1 MRAARFSLCLVS
13 ICSFYLA
20 HALHAQSTG
29 NPPEKPITYTR
40 KEVTDILADARKI
53 VSDNGIEELLPL
65 QVNGTTQWI
74 SVRGRDRG
82 NPILLY
88 LHGGPGSPTM
98 PEAYLFQA
106 PWEDF
111 FTVVQWDQRGTGK
124 TYAANDA
131 VALAPTITID
141 QMDADA
147 AEVIQQLRTRY
158 HKEKIFLLGHSWG
171 SALGL
176 RMAQAHPDWLYAYI
190 GVGQMVDAAQSEADG
205 YSFAIEQARAH
216 HNQDAVREL
225 EAIAPYPG
233 SQPITIEH
241 VGVQRKWLM
250 YYGGLAWGRTDFM
263 WVANAWEL
271 SPDYTDKELDAIGQ
285 GSLYSLTH
293 LLPVLATLDYTRM
306 TIFRCPIFMFT
317 GRHDYDVSNRLTADW
332 FEKVR
337 APHKK
342 LVWFE
347 NSAHLPMLEEPG
359 QFLMHLVTD
368 VRPMAAPRE
377 KP

>member
-1 MRAARFSLCLVS
+1 MHRLARFGLYLMSILSLPLTH
-13 ICSFYLA
+13 L
-20 HALHAQSTG
+20 LQAQATQ
-29 NPPEKPITYTR
+29 NPPDKPTTFTR
-40 KEVTDILADARKI
+40 KEVTDILADAQKI

-74 SVRGRDRG
+74 SVRGRDRR

-98 PEAYLFQA
+98 PEAYLFQS

-131 VALAPTITID
+131 AALANTITID

-158 HKEKIFLLGHSWG
+158 HKEKIFLLGNSWG
-171 SALGL
+171 TVLGL
-176 RMAQAHPDWLYAYI
+176 RMAQEHPDWLYAYI
-190 GVGQMVDAAQSEADG
+190 GVGQMINAAQSEADG
-205 YSFAIEQARAH
+205 YQFALEQARTH
-216 HNQDAVREL
+216 NNQDAVKEL
-225 EAIAPYPG
+225 EAIGPYPG
-233 SQPITIEH
+233 SQPITFER
-241 VGVQRKWLM
+241 VGAQRKWLM
-250 YYGGLAWGRTDFM
+250 YYGGLAWGRKDFQ
-263 WVANAWEL
+263 WGANAWEL
-271 SPDYTDKELDAIGQ
+271 SPDYTEKELDAIDQ

-293 LLPVLATLDYTRM
+293 LLPALTTLDYTHM
-306 TIFRCPIFMFT
+306 TTFRCPIFMFT
-317 GRHDYDVSNRLTADW
+317 GRHDYDVSQRVTAEW
-332 FEKVR
+332 FEKVQ
-337 APHKK
+337 APRKK

-359 QFLMHLVTD
+359 QFLIHLVTD
-368 VRPMAAPRE
+368 VRPIAD
-377 KP
+377 